1 MTVSYAVPTTG
12 TVIEDVAG
20 NDALAFT
27 DKPVTNNSMV
37 VNTTPP
43 VLTGGEVAASG
54 DILTLTFNEDLDI
67 GPGKLPPAS
76 AFTVKAD
83 GAEVTVEAVGI
94 VVDLDH
100 FLLTL
105 SSTITDNHTVTVS
118 YDPSLVPDTGT
129 VIADTDGNPALA
141 FTDKPVANNSTVD
154 GTPPELEGGE
164 VGADGDSLTLT
175 FNEDLDIGPGKL
187 PPASAFTVK
196 ADGAEVTVQS
206 VELGHFDSDNFLL
219 RLPAAAIGQRQIVT
233 VSYAVPA
240 TGTVIA
246 DVAGNEA
253 AEFTDRRVTNNST
266 VFVKNATGTPTI
278 SGVPQVG
285 NALTADTSG
294 IADENDLPATLTY
307 QWFRVATGGL
317 ETPVGT
323 NSSSY
328 TVSSADVGSTIRVDV
343 SFTDGAGNPEG
354 PLASDAVPAVAAA
367 GTCPAGSDWR
377 ATLTMGYVLSR
388 DRFIALSR
396 IRL

>member
-1 MTVSYAVPTTG
+1 M
-12 TVIEDVAG
+12 
-20 NDALAFT
+20 
-27 DKPVTNNSMV
+27 
-37 VNTTPP
+37 
-43 VLTGGEVAASG
+43 
-54 DILTLTFNEDLDI
+54 
-67 GPGKLPPAS
+67 
-76 AFTVKAD
+76 
-83 GAEVTVEAVGI
+83 GI

-246 DVAGNEA
+246 DTDGNEA
-253 AEFTDRRVTNNST
+253 LPFTDRRVTNNST
-266 VFVKNATGTPTI
+266 VFVKNAEGTPTI

-285 NALTADTSG
+285 NTLTADTSA

-323 NSSSY
+323 NSFSY

-377 ATLTMGYVLSR
+377 ATLTMGYVLSEIGSS
-388 DRFIALSR
+388 RFHEFGFSSSFGDLHRGHVPLRVDGGHRHANLSCPDHIA
-396 IRL
+396 